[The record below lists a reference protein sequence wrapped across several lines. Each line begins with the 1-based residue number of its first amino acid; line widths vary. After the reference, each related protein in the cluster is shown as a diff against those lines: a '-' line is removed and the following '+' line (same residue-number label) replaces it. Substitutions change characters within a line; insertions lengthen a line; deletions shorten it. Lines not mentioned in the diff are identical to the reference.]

1 MYLKFE
7 KNKIRFRI
15 SQSEATILLEKGLIA
30 DSLSLPDGSSF
41 DYRIEVI
48 ETEQNSA
55 DLIDGILTLKM
66 TRLAIEYLV
75 NKPTKNGIL
84 FLQAGACYIFEIDLR
99 KPRKK

>member
-15 SQSEATILLEKGLIA
+15 SQPEATSLLAEGIMA
-30 DSLSLPDGSSF
+30 ESVSLPDGSSF
-41 DYRIEVI
+41 VYRIEVI
-48 ETEQNSA
+48 ENEQNNA
-55 DLIDGILTLKM
+55 HLNDGVLTLKM

-84 FLQAGACYIFEIDLR
+84 FLQTGACYIFEIDMR